1 MATTKGRPQR
11 AARGDMEGA
20 AADEAFEIA
29 DRLHSVAIHLLRRL
43 RRADAAT
50 GIPGPRL
57 SALSVL
63 VFGGPL
69 TVTELATAEQVRP
82 PTMTR
87 IIAALEAAELVEREG
102 DPKDRRLV
110 RVHATRRG
118 IEVLEEGR
126 RRRIG
131 LLARELEA
139 LPPADRELLGRSLD
153 TLEQVVGGR
162 HWPSRRSNARAPG
175 GGN

>member
-1 MATTKGRPQR
+1 MK
-11 AARGDMEGA
+11 GA

-43 RRADAAT
+43 RRADSAT
-50 GIPGPRL
+50 GLPAPRL

-69 TVTELATAEQVRP
+69 TLTELAAAEQVRP

-87 IIAALEAAELVEREG
+87 IIAALEAEELVEREG
-102 DPKDRRLV
+102 DPKDRRVV
-110 RVHATRRG
+110 RVRATRRG
-118 IEVLEEGR
+118 IEVLEDGR

-131 LLARELEA
+131 LLASELEA
-139 LPPADRELLGRSLD
+139 LPPADRELLARCLD

-162 HWPSRRSNARAPG
+162 HGPARRSSVRAPG
-175 GGN
+175 GGS

>member
-1 MATTKGRPQR
+1 MKN
-11 AARGDMEGA
+11 A

-43 RRADAAT
+43 RRADSAT
-50 GIPGPRL
+50 GIPAPRL

-63 VFGGPL
+63 VFGGPMTL
-69 TVTELATAEQVRP
+69 TELAAAEQVRP

-87 IIAALEAAELVEREG
+87 IIAALEAGELVEREG
-102 DPKDRRLV
+102 DPKDRRVV
-110 RVHATRRG
+110 RVRATRLG

-139 LPPADRELLGRSLD
+139 LPSPDRELLGRSLD
-153 TLEQVVGGR
+153 TLERVVGGR
-162 HWPSRRSNARAPG
+162 HWPARRGRVRAPDG
-175 GGN
+175 GS